1 MPQPRET
8 HRALHGAARADKRG
22 APPRMRPLARAP
34 LRARR
39 GAPKWPRLRSGGRV
53 PTSTRDGV
61 RQICPDCVAAIRSRG
76 KFGGIGHSVGVN
88 PAHGERSSGY
98 FGTGR
103 RSRPDSGAGAQGC
116 GAQRS
121 GTQGAAKRDTRHRGE
136 KDLHLVRAAEDVVLV
151 VREAIGNLEAAQQL
165 AGVVLAHH
173 AQRLRK
179 RGNSV

>member
-1 MPQPRET
+1 MGN
-8 HRALHGAARADKRG
+8 A
-22 APPRMRPLARAP
+22 
-34 LRARR
+34 
-39 GAPKWPRLRSGGRV
+39 
-53 PTSTRDGV
+53 
-61 RQICPDCVAAIRSRG
+61 VAAISAPG
-76 KFGGIGHSVGVN
+76 DAVGRI
-88 PAHGERSSGY
+88 PAQ
-98 FGTGR
+98 GR
-103 RSRPDSGAGAQGC
+103 RDAERNEAGRRAQGC

-165 AGVVLAHH
+165 AGIVLAHH